1 MFWFTLFLLCI
12 ALEIITG
19 TGWLLVISLGALSSA
34 IVDFFL
40 PISQEANICFF
51 ASISILTSIIKFVY
65 DKKHKKLDTP
75 LVNTGHTRFKGK
87 EFTLSDDIVNG
98 KGQLLIGDTFWPVE
112 TLYDENYPAGTRV
125 IVTDMQGITLKVMT
139 IEDKSENKE

>member
-1 MFWFTLFLLCI
+1 MSVGSTHH
-12 ALEIITG
+12 LEMVFVWKQNYI
-19 TGWLLVISLGALSSA
+19 LVDEYFFFCCTWIVNSA
-34 IVDFFL
+34 
-40 PISQEANICFF
+40 
-51 ASISILTSIIKFVY
+51 
-65 DKKHKKLDTP
+65 
-75 LVNTGHTRFKGK
+75 GK

-112 TLYDENYPAGTRV
+112 TLHDENYPAGTRV

>member
-1 MFWFTLFLLCI
+1 MHYQAPLW
-12 ALEIITG
+12 A
-19 TGWLLVISLGALSSA
+19 
-34 IVDFFL
+34 FFFRYHKK
-40 PISQEANICFF
+40 PIYIFF
-51 ASISILTSIIKFVY
+51 ASISILASIIKFFY
-65 DKKHKKLDTP
+65 DKKHKKLDTL
-75 LVNTGHTRFKGK
+75 LVNTGHSRFKGK

-112 TLYDENYPAGTRV
+112 TLHNENYPAGTRV

>member
-12 ALEIITG
+12 TLEIITG

-34 IVDFFL
+34 IVAFFFRYHKE
-40 PISQEANICFF
+40 PIY
-51 ASISILTSIIKFVY
+51 ASLRQSGILASIIKFFY
-65 DKKHKKLDTP
+65 DKKHKKLDTL
-75 LVNTGHTRFKGK
+75 LVNTGHSRFKGK

-112 TLYDENYPAGTRV
+112 D
-125 IVTDMQGITLKVMT
+125 VTQ
-139 IEDKSENKE
+139 

>member
-40 PISQEANICFF
+40 PISQEAIY
-51 ASISILTSIIKFVY
+51 ASL
-65 DKKHKKLDTP
+65 
-75 LVNTGHTRFKGK
+75 R
-87 EFTLSDDIVNG
+87 
-98 KGQLLIGDTFWPVE
+98 Q
-112 TLYDENYPAGTRV
+112 
-125 IVTDMQGITLKVMT
+125 
-139 IEDKSENKE
+139 

>member
-75 LVNTGHTRFKGK
+75 
-87 EFTLSDDIVNG
+87 
-98 KGQLLIGDTFWPVE
+98 W
-112 TLYDENYPAGTRV
+112 
-125 IVTDMQGITLKVMT
+125 
-139 IEDKSENKE
+139 